1 MAHDV
6 IMPALGMAQDS
17 GLLVAWRKAPG
28 DKVSVGEPLFE
39 VETDKATMEV
49 EATAAGYLSAVTAGE
64 GQDVPVGQVIA
75 RIVASEAEVDA
86 TQQKASVAPAPAPV
100 VAPQP
105 EMPKATPAPSPV
117 VAPKAPVS
125 DGRILASPKARRLA
139 AEQGLDLTRLAKAGH
154 PQPFHVA
161 DLDRLRGLGT
171 SGRSVLSAR
180 VDGSALQALLK
191 KASGTDSARIFAAFA
206 KGAWRQVTGQDG
218 LSVTLLHADGTSD
231 DAGGALLLVDLT
243 GTRLTSYAAA
253 EGLVLAV
260 ANDATA
266 VTLTLTFDD
275 EALPFASAAAW
286 LNELAARIEDP
297 IRQLL

>member
-6 IMPALGMAQDS
+6 IMPALGMAQDT
-17 GLLVAWRKAPG
+17 GLLVAWRKAAG
-28 DKVSVGEPLFE
+28 DKVAVGEALFE

-49 EATAAGYLSAVTAGE
+49 EATAAGYLSAVSAGE

-100 VAPQP
+100 AAPQP
-105 EMPKATPAPSPV
+105 EKPKAVAAPSPV

-139 AEQGLDLTRLAKAGH
+139 AEQRLDLTRLAKAGH

-206 KGAWRQVTGQDG
+206 KGAWRQVTGQEG
-218 LSVTLLHADGTSD
+218 PSVTLLHADGTSD

-286 LNELAARIEDP
+286 INELAARIEDP